1 MNPSHATRF
10 RKGRSGNP
18 SGRPRKP
25 TPPAA
30 SAFDILFDRTLT
42 VTQSGATR
50 TLTVEE
56 ALQFRL
62 YEQAIAG
69 RRMAIRAVLRMI
81 AIREKALAAKPPP
94 AIPVRIVDRMHD
106 PDNAYDAL
114 LILGIAL
121 PDPDWCEQ
129 MRERQLLLKPW
140 AVQLALHRNG
150 RALWSEKD
158 TTTVQH
164 LTHRPETLRWPRRV
178 AR

>member
-62 YEQAIAG
+62 YEQALAG
-69 RRMAIRAVLRMI
+69 RRMAIRAVLKMI
-81 AIREKALAAKPPP
+81 AIREKALAARTPPTI
-94 AIPVRIVDRMHD
+94 AVRLIDRMHD

-121 PDPDWCEQ
+121 PDPDWREQ
-129 MRERQLLLKPW
+129 LRERRLLLQPW
-140 AVQLALHRNG
+140 AVELALHRKRQAEWNE
-150 RALWSEKD
+150 REAAMI
-158 TTTVQH
+158 QR
-164 LTHRPETLRWPRRV
+164 LTYRPDTLRWPRRG